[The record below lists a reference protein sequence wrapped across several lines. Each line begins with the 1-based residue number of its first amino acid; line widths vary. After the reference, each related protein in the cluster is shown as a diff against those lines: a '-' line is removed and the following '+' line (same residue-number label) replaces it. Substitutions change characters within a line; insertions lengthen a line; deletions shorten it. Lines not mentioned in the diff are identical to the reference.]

1 MPTVGHGHY
10 LAISDKDR
18 DRAAVGVRA
27 ELLWTEVELNLVSR
41 IIYLV
46 IVTPCVM
53 KFGKKH
59 RFVVFG

>member
-10 LAISDKDR
+10 LAISDKVR

-53 KFGKKH
+53 KFGKK
-59 RFVVFG
+59 VDL